1 MLHESRAI
9 LCRRDTAMLIA
20 AVFIFFGAA
29 ELRADQTYIV
39 KKSDTLTSIARKN
52 GIAVVR
58 LAEHNGLKKSD
69 KLRAGQSIVI
79 PDASSTDRQ
88 PSWNPALPKS
98 LEGIRIQPRKWKY
111 VVIHHS
117 GTANG
122 SAKGMDRY
130 HREERHMENGLAYHF
145 VIGNGDGMGDG
156 QIAIGQRWKEQLD
169 GGHLRSEA
177 QNKYSIGICLVGNFD
192 ETKPT
197 RKQME
202 SLHAL
207 VDHLLDRCDLKPTA
221 VKTHQQ
227 INVISTRCP
236 GRLFPTRTFMKELK
250 QRAA

>member
-1 MLHESRAI
+1 MLTRAI
-9 LCRRDTAMLIA
+9 PWLRHAVMFIA
-20 AVFIFFGAA
+20 AVFIFVAA
-29 ELRADQTYIV
+29 RDSRAEQTYV
-39 KKSDTLTSIARKN
+39 VQKSDTLTSIARKN
-52 GIAVVR
+52 SISVAR
-58 LAEHNGLKKSD
+58 LAARNGLEKND

-79 PDASSTDRQ
+79 PDASAADRQ
-88 PSWNPALPKS
+88 PQWNSALPKS
-98 LEGIRIQPRKWKY
+98 LEGIRIQRGKWKY
-111 VVIHHS
+111 IVVHHS

-169 GGHLRSEA
+169 GGHLRSET

-197 RKQME
+197 RRQME
-202 SLHAL
+202 SLNAL
-207 VDHLLDRCDLKPTA
+207 TDYLLERCDLKPSS

-227 INVISTRCP
+227 INVIYTRCP
-236 GRLFPTRTFMKELK
+236 GRFFPAKGFLKELK
-250 QRAA
+250 KRAE

>member
-1 MLHESRAI
+1 MLHESRQIFCLRHAVIFIVAI
-9 LCRRDTAMLIA
+9 SILFAL
-20 AVFIFFGAA
+20 A
-29 ELRADQTYIV
+29 ELRAEQTYTV
-39 KKSDTLTSIARKN
+39 KKSDTLTSIARKS
-52 GIAVVR
+52 GVPVAR
-58 LAEHNGLKKSD
+58 LAAHNGLKKTD

-79 PDASSTDRQ
+79 PDVSSADSKL
-88 PSWNPALPKS
+88 SWNPALPKP
-98 LEGIRIQPRKWKY
+98 LEGIRIQRGKWKY
-111 VVIHHS
+111 IVIHHS
-117 GTANG
+117 GTPNG

-169 GGHLRSEA
+169 GGHLRSET

-207 VDHLLDRCDLKPTA
+207 VDHLLDRCDLTPTA

-236 GRLFPTRTFMKELK
+236 GRFFPAKTFLKELK
-250 QRAA
+250 QRAG